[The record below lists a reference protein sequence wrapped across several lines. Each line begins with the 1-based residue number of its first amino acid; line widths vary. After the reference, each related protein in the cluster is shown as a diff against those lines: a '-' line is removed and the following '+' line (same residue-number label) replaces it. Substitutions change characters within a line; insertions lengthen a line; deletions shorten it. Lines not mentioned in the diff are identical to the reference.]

1 MKVLTVKNP
10 WAYLIL
16 YSSAFGHK
24 DVENRTWET
33 KYRGPLLIHCSKSL
47 DANFPQEELPYGVN
61 WQDFNGRIIGRVN
74 LVDCVRN
81 SKSLWAEKGMWHWVL
96 RNPVPLKNPVPARGS
111 LGLWN
116 YEANYG

>member
-10 WAYLIL
+10 WAYFIL
-16 YSSAFGHK
+16 YGSAFGHK

-47 DANFPQEELPYGVN
+47 DANFPREELPPGVN

-81 SKSLWAEKGMWHWVL
+81 SKSLWAGKGMWHWVL
-96 RNPVPLKNPVPARGS
+96 RDPVPLKNPIQARGS
-111 LGLWN
+111 LGLWD
-116 YEANYG
+116 YGAYG